1 MPTKYARIVGRIRR
15 VRRIRRYALMPDAAR
30 ARLIMPGSLRR
41 IVGRLRYINWHWQ
54 ITRHYLIHVF
64 LVFIRIM
71 FF

>member
-15 VRRIRRYALMPDAAR
+15 LRRSGGYALMPDAAR
-30 ARLIMPGSLRR
+30 ARLIMPGSCAR

-54 ITRHYLIHVF
+54 ITRPTFIHVF